1 MSDLT
6 GELIDNRYLLQ
17 RLIASGG
24 MATIY
29 AGIDTRLDRPV
40 AVKIMHAHLAND
52 EAFVSRFIKE
62 AKATAALSHPNIVS
76 IQDQGWN
83 EGGPPAVFLVMELV
97 EGSTLRDFL
106 NQQGAVSI
114 EQMFQLMTP
123 VISALAAA
131 HKIGIIHRDIKPE
144 NILIS
149 KDGRVKVADF
159 GLARNMAIGQT
170 MTVESSV
177 VLGSVSY
184 LSPEQ
189 VQRGVADARSD
200 IYAVGIVLFEMLTGG
215 KPYEGETPIQ
225 IAYRHVNDRIP
236 TLQSIKS
243 DIPITISEL
252 VHAATAPNPDHRPKD
267 AEELLNKFREIQ
279 AQIDPKKR
287 QMSLELDL
295 PPSMMK
301 SVTKRGKV
309 SVGSALEGLKEK
321 TSQLISTKP
330 IKVSKPEDSIGTKKR
345 KVSKRVKRNRIIAL
359 LLLIGL
365 VFGGFRL
372 LNIGKIS
379 VPSLVGMSQTEA
391 SKSLEPLGLDLEI
404 IEEVFSEDI
413 PKGRV
418 IASEPGGGGK
428 ISPDEKVGLIL
439 SKGQERILIPRLN
452 GLTPDV
458 ASAQLSSL
466 GLTVGEINEIFD
478 MKIAAGYVIATEPKE
493 TIAVKRKTI
502 VNLIVSKGVEQISL
516 QSYVGKGGEQA
527 LSELTEMG
535 FDVDA
540 AYKFSDSVFK
550 GQVISQSPEK
560 IESISKGSKINLAIS
575 KGPEFVFVPNV
586 LGKNKNDASLD
597 LENLG
602 LRVKIKGS
610 GKVNNI
616 SPAIGAKVKQGAVI
630 TLTLR

>member
-17 RLIASGG
+17 RLVASGG

-493 TIAVKRKTI
+493 TMAVKRKAI

-540 AYKFSDSVFK
+540 EYKFSDSVFK

-560 IESISKGSKINLAIS
+560 MESIGKGSKIDLTIS